1 MVDGPVQYTKGNRNG
16 PDPFS
21 AWHNLQAVLGQQ
33 DVNNPN
39 SSVAMGTQGQAPALR
54 TVPTVAITAK
64 DLGAA
69 LSDPIGDPK
78 SWGEFQGNVDDPTY
92 PIRTM
97 AQIRA
102 TGQPSPTLDASNP
115 LDISRLGLTNDPF
128 QNNPAAQEIGK
139 MLTQGGPFA
148 GALASG
154 GLRNMFPSEPNGMP
168 IDSSIPTNTPA
179 YRRQAAPVQQPTR
192 GLGAIGNPA
201 VYSQPTK
208 PAITT
213 YQAALQQA
221 AQQHNTTPEAIHQQ
235 LMAQQSPDQRGQ
247 AALNAAGMGPGQ
259 GGSSGGANGVGSW

>member
-1 MVDGPVQYTKGNRNG
+1 MAGLTKQQINELYTGIIAPQGGLYQPGPPVMMPPQGMGNNTQAMAQALMQSPFDAQNDPSMPVSGGFQPGTWADQSRLPSSDRAYGSGQGVDPQLAYTMGTPGANQGTGPLQGNEATKQIAKILIQGN
-16 PDPFS
+16 PFS
-21 AWHNLQAVLGQQ
+21 GAVG
-33 DVNNPN
+33 
-39 SSVAMGTQGQAPALR
+39 SGALR
-54 TVPTVAITAK
+54 
-64 DLGAA
+64 D
-69 LSDPIGDPK
+69 
-78 SWGEFQGNVDDPTY
+78 
-92 PIRTM
+92 
-97 AQIRA
+97 
-102 TGQPSPTLDASNP
+102 
-115 LDISRLGLTNDPF
+115 
-128 QNNPAAQEIGK
+128 
-139 MLTQGGPFA
+139 
-148 GALASG
+148 
-154 GLRNMFPSEPNGMP
+154 MFPSEANGMP

-179 YRRQAAPVQQPTR
+179 YRRQAVPVQQPTR